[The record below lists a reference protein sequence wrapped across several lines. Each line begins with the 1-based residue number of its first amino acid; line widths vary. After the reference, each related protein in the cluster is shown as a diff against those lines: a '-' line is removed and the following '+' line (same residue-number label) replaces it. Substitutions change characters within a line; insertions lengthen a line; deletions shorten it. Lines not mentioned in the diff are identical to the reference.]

1 MGLTEHTS
9 GTMKLRKIESVRL
22 QDVTFDESM
31 VCSKMVEA
39 INPQVTLASGRVG
52 FDTPKMKVVLLSLQ
66 STHSDGVI
74 SSALLLGRLST
85 LGPPLL

>member
-1 MGLTEHTS
+1 MS

-22 QDVTFDESM
+22 QGVIFDENM
-31 VCSKMVEA
+31 VCSKMGEA
-39 INPQVTLASGRVG
+39 INPQVTLESLRVG
-52 FDTPKMKVVLLSLQ
+52 FDTPKMKLVVLSLQ
-66 STHSDGVI
+66 STHSDGII

>member
-31 VCSKMVEA
+31 VCSKMGEA

-52 FDTPKMKVVLLSLQ
+52 FDTPKMKVVVLSLQ

-85 LGPPLL
+85 LGPALL